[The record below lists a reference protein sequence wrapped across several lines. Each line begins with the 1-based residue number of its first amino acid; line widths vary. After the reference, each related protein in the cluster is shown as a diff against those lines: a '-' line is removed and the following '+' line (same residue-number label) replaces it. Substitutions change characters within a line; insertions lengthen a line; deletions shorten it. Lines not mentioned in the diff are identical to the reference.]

1 MTRLWMISSQY
12 SPEKKQGYGDLDD
25 EDNVDLPGI
34 PTSAPYL
41 NELQDAGA
49 KKKKKRFGMWEA
61 R

>member
-1 MTRLWMISSQY
+1 MISSQY